1 MVIATWEMSRIGGY
15 RQVGALRTENIGNL
29 GKSREARTLKRGI
42 LTAIPDIEGSDF
54 YPELAILGHT
64 AISALKH

>member
-1 MVIATWEMSRIGGY
+1 
-15 RQVGALRTENIGNL
+15 VGALRTENIGNL

-54 YPELAILGHT
+54 YPELAILGPT